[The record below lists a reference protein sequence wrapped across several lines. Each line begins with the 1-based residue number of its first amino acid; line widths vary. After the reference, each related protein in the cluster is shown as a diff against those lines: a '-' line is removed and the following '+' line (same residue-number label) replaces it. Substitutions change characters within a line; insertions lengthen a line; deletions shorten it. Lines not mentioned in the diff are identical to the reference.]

1 MEEKEQNTRQVNE
14 WNEIMKHAI
23 ATSQQESFKLY
34 QSGNVE
40 NDLFK
45 NTVDSNVVDY
55 DEGYIPLDFFS
66 SINGL

>member
-1 MEEKEQNTRQVNE
+1 
-14 WNEIMKHAI
+14 MKQAI
-23 ATSQQESFKLY
+23 TTSQQESYKLY